1 MKTLR
6 LEARE
11 ATPSLMKSLEKAG
24 LILWLAPG
32 RHALK
37 PPRGSSADKNL
48 YSSDPKWGPHML
60 ISVTCNR
67 PDFPKFGSHPDNED
81 FIMVG
86 NAGARPLFL
95 VIARH
100 KKEAL
105 RKKIEK
111 GTLGARDFIALKI
124 RFNDPAT
131 SFFTLVKDVP
141 HGEAA
146 AEGPGM
152 APSFYVTESRDL
164 PLEKTDFKEYR
175 LAVKH

>member
-1 MKTLR
+1 MKTLN
-6 LEARE
+6 LKARE
-11 ATPSLMKSLEKAG
+11 ATPGLMRALEKEG

-37 PPRGSSADKNL
+37 PPRGSSADKRI
-48 YSSDPKWGPHML
+48 YSSDPSWGPHML

-81 FIMVG
+81 FLMLGEGVT
-86 NAGARPLFL
+86 RPLYL
-95 VIARH
+95 VIARL
-100 KKEAL
+100 KKDAL

-111 GTLGARDFIALKI
+111 GTLGSRDFIALKI
-124 RFNDPAT
+124 KFNDPAT
-131 SFFTLVKDVP
+131 SFFTLLKDVP

-146 AEGPGM
+146 AAGPGR

-164 PLEKTDFKEYR
+164 PLEKTDFRDYG
-175 LAVKH
+175 LAVQ